1 MNLLMNIKIKQ
12 AYCFQNLMVKVNIP
26 QWRQVLKSAQ
36 IKEGNTYS
44 SKWMQLA
51 TTNEKNEPRLRT
63 VVFREWKNNT
73 SMIIFT
79 DKRTKKVRDI
89 ELNKNVEILW
99 LFFKSKSQF
108 RFKGNA
114 ELIPDKIDY
123 WNKLSAKSKEKWYWP
138 HPGKKRNNEDFNNN
152 LISSNPP
159 ENFLIIQINLE
170 IIELL
175 KLSQPFH
182 KRYSWQKD
190 HNWERTELN
199 P

>member
-1 MNLLMNIKIKQ
+1 
-12 AYCFQNLMVKVNIP
+12 MVKVNIP
-26 QWRQVLKSAQ
+26 QWRQVLRSAQ
-36 IKEGNTYS
+36 NKEGNSYS

-51 TTNEKNEPRLRT
+51 TTNEMNEPRLRT

-108 RFKGNA
+108 RFKGKA
-114 ELIPDKIDY
+114 ELISNRIDC
-123 WNKLSAKSKEKWYWP
+123 WNKLSTKSKEQWYWP
-138 HPGKKRNNEDFNNN
+138 PPGKKRNDEDFNNN
-152 LISSNPP
+152 IISSNPP
-159 ENFLIIQINLE
+159 ENFLIIQINIE
-170 IIELL
+170 SIELL
-175 KLSQPFH
+175 KLSQPIH
-182 KRYSWQKD
+182 RRYSWQKD